1 MKLEKVFIS
10 GILILS
16 SCQFIV
22 LPADIEQIG
31 QASADIR
38 VR

>member
-22 LPADIEQIG
+22 LPADIEQIR
-31 QASADIR
+31 QAPTDI
-38 VR
+38 